1 MTARN
6 KLKAF
11 TDKLKTVK
19 HIELILLLAAIC
31 IGVLVFLAVG
41 EREEKSQTPVFSAT
55 QGESEEER
63 LEYLLESIDGVGDC
77 SVMITYGED
86 EKAEGVVVAA
96 SGAGDMKIKL
106 NIIEVVRTLLD
117 VDGGK
122 IKVYKTN

>member
-41 EREEKSQTPVFSAT
+41 EREEKSQKSDARLFRNA
-55 QGESEEER
+55 GRER
-63 LEYLLESIDGVGDC
+63 RR
-77 SVMITYGED
+77 
-86 EKAEGVVVAA
+86 AA
-96 SGAGDMKIKL
+96 
-106 NIIEVVRTLLD
+106 
-117 VDGGK
+117 
-122 IKVYKTN
+122 